1 MPTIA
6 RDTMK
11 ASELPQSLAAQL
23 VDGAVD
29 DVYVVEARRLSAED
43 AAKLQLLRTELL
55 AGVDQLDTGNAKPLD
70 IEGLLNRLNA

>member
-11 ASELPQSLAAQL
+11 ANELPRSLAAQL
-23 VDGAVD
+23 GEGAVD

-43 AAKLQLLRTELL
+43 AAKLQLLRTELQ
-55 AGVDQLDTGNAKPLD
+55 AGVDQLDAGKANPLD

>member
-23 VDGAVD
+23 GDGAVD
-29 DVYVVEARRLSAED
+29 DVYMVEARRLSAED
-43 AAKLQLLRTELL
+43 AAKLQLLRTELQ
-55 AGVDQLDTGNAKPLD
+55 AGVDQLDAGKSKPLD